1 MKRLCDADTVVAG
14 RATLA
19 RLSQAASIILL
30 RQADDSIIGY
40 RNICPHM
47 GIELDWE
54 PARLLTRGGD
64 FLRCTGHGALFEATT
79 GLCTRGP
86 CQGEA
91 LIPVSLHI
99 QDGVV
104 MLDV

>member
-1 MKRLCDADTVVAG
+1 MKRLCDADTVVTG

-30 RQADDSIIGY
+30 RQADGTIIGY

-54 PARLLTRGGD
+54 PTRLLTHAGD
-64 FLRCTGHGALFEATT
+64 FLRCTGHGALFEAAT

-91 LIPVSLHI
+91 LIPVRLRIDH
-99 QDGVV
+99 GVV
-104 MLDV
+104 MLDA